1 MVDTRQQRPAG
12 YDKPTQFWSFCKFSF
27 TPTRVVFL
35 YVLLVINTSR
45 SFPHSRLNTG
55 FVTRLTRRLP
65 LVEQELPL
73 PPEHL
78 SSTTIVCGVRV
89 TRTLVLCV
97 CFVDRCLSFFFWPLC
112 CPFFFDIR
120 ILITPLVSSNSS
132 CMGTCVIYETFT
144 KIEYDEIFVIREVIP
159 ISFMLSITF
168 YLILFT

>member
-1 MVDTRQQRPAG
+1 MLIIWKWFRGALDESSNIA
-12 YDKPTQFWSFCKFSF
+12 
-27 TPTRVVFL
+27 L
-35 YVLLVINTSR
+35 
-45 SFPHSRLNTG
+45 

-120 ILITPLVSSNSS
+120 ILITPLVSSYSS